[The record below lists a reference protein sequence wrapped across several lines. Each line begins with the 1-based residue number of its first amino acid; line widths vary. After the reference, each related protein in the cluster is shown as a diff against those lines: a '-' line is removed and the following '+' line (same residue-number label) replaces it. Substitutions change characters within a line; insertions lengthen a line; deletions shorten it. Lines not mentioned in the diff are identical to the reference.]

1 MLAISS
7 EFHQHLVDRLGD
19 VADMRTISRVL
30 VVVHDFL
37 SWASVSLNISHMWE
51 NYLNLLMVY

>member
-30 VVVHDFL
+30 VVVHGFL
-37 SWASVSLNISHMWE
+37 SWVSLSPIISDMWK
-51 NYLNLLMVY
+51 NSLNFLMVY